1 MGKQKH
7 FKFMGFLNIS
17 EGVEI
22 HTIPKTRGRWIFT
35 LQIPNSHYE
44 EKTGKNLL
52 VLSNIVLVPIART

>member
-1 MGKQKH
+1 MGKQKR

-22 HTIPKTRGRWIFT
+22 HTIPKTRGKWIST

-44 EKTGKNLL
+44 KKTPQN
-52 VLSNIVLVPIART
+52 RQEFTCFE

>member
-1 MGKQKH
+1 MGKQKR

-22 HTIPKTRGRWIFT
+22 HTIPKTRGKWIST

-44 EKTGKNLL
+44 KKNPQ
-52 VLSNIVLVPIART
+52 NRQEFTCFE